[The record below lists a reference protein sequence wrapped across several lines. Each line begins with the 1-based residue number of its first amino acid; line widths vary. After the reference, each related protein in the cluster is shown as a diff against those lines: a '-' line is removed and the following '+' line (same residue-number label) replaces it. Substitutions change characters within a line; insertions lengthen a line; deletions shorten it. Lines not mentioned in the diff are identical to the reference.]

1 MRKLGIKIVAVGQLV
16 SRRHMSSSDLLVG
29 YWSNGSRLK
38 MWEVEWVL
46 CHSDCKHLRQR
57 LLAEINLYQFC
68 ESERYGTSDC
78 ECWALL
84 SLLMLRKSTVRWQP
98 FHFSQD
104 SDAGWVIETALIDWM
119 AEVGGRTFGGNCTDG
134 CMNKKRIVKKL
145 RCRGKEFWKG
155 F

>member
-1 MRKLGIKIVAVGQLV
+1 MSGNWFPGGIWVLLIW
-16 SRRHMSSSDLLVG
+16 LVG
-29 YWSNGSRLK
+29 YWSHGNRLT
-38 MWEVEWVL
+38 MWGAEWVL

-57 LLAEINLYQFC
+57 LLAEINLTNFVSLSDM
-68 ESERYGTSDC
+68 EPVTERC
-78 ECWALL
+78 ALL
-84 SLLMLRKSTVRWQP
+84 SLLMLWKSTVRWQP

-104 SDAGWVIETALIDWM
+104 SHAGWAIETALIDWM
-119 AEVGGRTFGGNCTDG
+119 AEVGGRTFGGNCRDG